1 MNDKAQ
7 RVFDAELDRIL
18 PLIKE
23 LTAKV
28 DYLRNVQK
36 QEKNKRTS
44 KKLCKHDRCVKDRI
58 CQDCG
63 SVITYVPDHENM
75 ELEFEVEE
83 VSSTV
88 ENNHGFL
95 KLKLPY
101 GYSKIEGILSKGD
114 KVTVSF
120 TIPF

>member
-1 MNDKAQ
+1 MNDKKKPDWN
-7 RVFDAELDRIL
+7 DAPEWANWLAMDSNGL
-18 PLIKE
+18 WCW
-23 LTAKV
+23 
-28 DYLRNVQK
+28 Y
-36 QEKNKRTS
+36 KNKPYASLGSFFSVGRSTAS
-44 KKLCKHDRCVKDRI
+44 KS
-58 CQDCG
+58 
-63 SVITYVPDHENM
+63 SVLSNWKESLEQRPEQEN
-75 ELEFEVEE
+75 LEFEVVE